1 VYGTARYVPIDEAHP
16 LQAQSPY
23 AACKIGADKLV
34 EAFHLSFGLPAVT
47 VRPFNTFGPRQSL
60 RAVIPTIIGQCLAG
74 DTVRLGHVRPTRDF
88 NYVAN
93 TVEGF
98 ILAAHAPTAVGRVIN
113 VGSGREISI
122 ADLVHVI
129 GGLLGRQVT
138 IQTEEER
145 LRPEQSEVQRLCASN
160 ALARELL
167 GWEPRIS
174 LEEGLRLTID
184 WIRKHAGEYR
194 TTSYVV

>member
-1 VYGTARYVPIDEAHP
+1 MDYKDKMKLSTTKSSFVSGLLDFGARWYEP
-16 LQAQSPY
+16 
-23 AACKIGADKLV
+23 
-34 EAFHLSFGLPAVT
+34 
-47 VRPFNTFGPRQSL
+47 
-60 RAVIPTIIGQCLAG
+60 
-74 DTVRLGHVRPTRDF
+74 
-88 NYVAN
+88 
-93 TVEGF
+93 
-98 ILAAHAPTAVGRVIN
+98 AVGRVIN